1 VSAYFWLALV
11 QQPEMMIPTLAG
23 RSLGDIAHMDGN
35 SFRRDYHGFT
45 VMELMATIGIASILM
60 AIAVPKFFAA
70 LPRQR
75 LTDAARQ
82 VATDLQQVRMKAIA
96 QNIPY
101 QINFSTTSYVLQR
114 CNGSCVNEGSSVQLP
129 DGINVTASTTPQFQP
144 RGTAASATTITLS
157 NGSSTKWVCVRTV
170 GRVNIQ
176 DAICS

>member
-1 VSAYFWLALV
+1 
-11 QQPEMMIPTLAG
+11 MMMPTLASG
-23 RSLGDIAHMDGN
+23 SLGDMTHMDGN
-35 SFRRDYHGFT
+35 SFCRHNRGFT
-45 VMELMATIGIASILM
+45 VMELMVTIGIASILM
-60 AIAVPKFFAA
+60 AIAVPKFFAT

-75 LTDAARQ
+75 LTGAARQ

-101 QINFSTTSYVLQR
+101 QISFSTTAYVLQR
-114 CNGSCVNEGSSVQLP
+114 CNGSCVDEGGSIQLP
-129 DGINVTASTTPQFQP
+129 QGINVTASTAPQFQP

-176 DAICS
+176 DAMCS